1 MSIGFVMIQ
10 KFGIWVNSLFHHPS
24 PFCGLKPQ
32 TTSYMTSLIVFVKN
46 PIPGAVKTRLQTRF
60 APDQVVALYTAFV
73 RDVLAKAERIDVNR
87 RVIAFDPPD
96 AESEVSALFGG
107 GKAQWQFVPQVQDDL
122 GTRMRE
128 ALVQQLDAGASAAVL
143 IGTDIPSLP
152 AQHITQ
158 AFDLLRAK
166 DVVLGP
172 SVDGGYYLVGVSKST
187 PEIFEDVEW
196 STPGVLAQTID
207 RVQHAGHTLG
217 LVPPWFDVDTPDE
230 LDFLLAHARA
240 TKLATGVDPL
250 PYTHACLSNLT

>member
-1 MSIGFVMIQ
+1 
-10 KFGIWVNSLFHHPS
+10 
-24 PFCGLKPQ
+24 
-32 TTSYMTSLIVFVKN
+32 MTSLIVFVKN
-46 PIPGAVKTRLQTRF
+46 PIPGAVKTRLQTRY
-60 APDQVVALYTAFV
+60 APDQVAALYTAFV
-73 RDVLAKAERIDVNR
+73 RDVLARAESIDVDR

-107 GKAQWQFVPQVQDDL
+107 GVKALWEFVPQVQDDL
-122 GTRMRE
+122 GARMRE
-128 ALVQQLDAGASAAVL
+128 ALVQELDAGASAAVL

-152 AQHITQ
+152 VHHITQ

-172 SVDGGYYLVGVSKST
+172 SIDGGYYLVGVSKST

-196 STPGVLAQTID
+196 STPSVLTQTID
-207 RVQHAGHTLG
+207 RIQRAGNTLG

-240 TKLATGVDPL
+240 TIFATGIDPL
-250 PYTHACLSNLT
+250 PHTHACLSNLT

>member
-1 MSIGFVMIQ
+1 M
-10 KFGIWVNSLFHHPS
+10 
-24 PFCGLKPQ
+24 
-32 TTSYMTSLIVFVKN
+32 TTLIVFVKN
-46 PIPGAVKTRLQTRF
+46 PIPGAVKTRLQTRY
-60 APDQVVALYTAFV
+60 APDQVAALYTAFV
-73 RDVLAKAERIDVNR
+73 RDVLARAERIDIDQ

-96 AESEVSALFGG
+96 AESEVRALFGG
-107 GKAQWQFVPQVQDDL
+107 GIEAQWQYVPQVQDDL
-122 GTRMRE
+122 GARMRE

-152 AQHITQ
+152 TRHIIQ

-172 SVDGGYYLVGVSKST
+172 STDGGYYLVGISKPM

-196 STPGVLAQTID
+196 STSSVLAQTID
-207 RVQHAGHTLG
+207 RVQRAGHTLG
-217 LVPPWFDVDTPDE
+217 LVPPYFDVDTPDE

-240 TKLATGVDPL
+240 TKLATGIDPL

>member
-1 MSIGFVMIQ
+1 M
-10 KFGIWVNSLFHHPS
+10 
-24 PFCGLKPQ
+24 
-32 TTSYMTSLIVFVKN
+32 TTLIVFVKN
-46 PIPGAVKTRLQTRF
+46 PIPGAVKTRLQTRY
-60 APDQVVALYTAFV
+60 APDQVAALYTAFV
-73 RDVLAKAERIDVNR
+73 RDVLARAERIDIDQ

-96 AESEVSALFGG
+96 AESEVRALFGG
-107 GKAQWQFVPQVQDDL
+107 GIEAQWQFVPQVQDDL
-122 GTRMRE
+122 GARMRE

-152 AQHITQ
+152 ARHIIQ

-172 SVDGGYYLVGVSKST
+172 STDGGYYLVGISKPM

-196 STPGVLAQTID
+196 STSSVLAQTID
-207 RVQHAGHTLG
+207 RVQRAGHTLG
-217 LVPPWFDVDTPDE
+217 LVPPYFDVDTPDE

-240 TKLATGVDPL
+240 TKLATGIDPL